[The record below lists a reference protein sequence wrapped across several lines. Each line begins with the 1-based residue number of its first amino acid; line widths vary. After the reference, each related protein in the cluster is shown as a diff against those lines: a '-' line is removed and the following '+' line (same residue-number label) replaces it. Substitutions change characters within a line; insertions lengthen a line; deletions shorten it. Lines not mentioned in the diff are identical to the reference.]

1 MGADWGMPLE
11 PTNDEAFALAG
22 YLATATTIGE
32 TRAMHVVM
40 MLWPHIR
47 DMVLEAA
54 ARECELPQAQD
65 DWVPE
70 IAQQCARDIRAMKGT
85 P

>member
-1 MGADWGMPLE
+1 MPLE
-11 PTNDEAFALAG
+11 PTEEQRETIADLLAEGGFGQIYPTVDAVFAL
-22 YLATATTIGE
+22 
-32 TRAMHVVM
+32 
-40 MLWPHIR
+40 IR

-70 IAQQCARDIRAMKGT
+70 IAQQCARDIRAMKG
-85 P
+85 PS